1 MPVSAAQLVA
11 IAREW
16 LGTPWHHQAGLKGVG
31 CDCAGLV
38 MGVAREAGLAD
49 VSVSGYPRL
58 PRGHEL
64 EGYCDQHMQRVPR
77 AELRLGDVLAF
88 RYGGDPQHL
97 AIVGAIDGRATMI
110 HAHAPSRK
118 VVETIL
124 AEPWL
129 SRLAIVY
136 RIPGVEG

>member
-1 MPVSAAQLVA
+1 MTGAQFAAL
-11 IAREW
+11 ARAW
-16 LGTPWHHQAGLKGVG
+16 LGTPWHHQGALKDVG

-64 EGYCDQHMQRVPR
+64 EGYCDAHMVRVPR
-77 AELRLGDVLAF
+77 QALQVGDVAAF

-97 AIVGAIDGRATMI
+97 AIIGEQSGRLSMI

-118 VVETIL
+118 VIETIL

-129 SRLAIVY
+129 SRLALVY
-136 RIPGVEG
+136 RVPGLEG